1 MQKFE
6 SKSVDSG
13 ICGFLYQ
20 NCEEK
25 PFVAR
30 DLNSIQRA
38 FVIDCCGDG
47 LRTNGQFRSRVL
59 SQHTALEVTHAAVI
73 MGPASG
79 HDTVSHN
86 RKMHSMDY
94 FKKSSRAWR
103 SRELWR
109 PSSFSPRIMHAMHA
123 TVGPSAHCAV
133 VTLCSL
139 RSFFLLVRRAVEAEG
154 ERTFRRAVR
163 TG

>member
-79 HDTVSHN
+79 HDTVSLSQQEN
-86 RKMHSMDY
+86 AFNGLFQKVI
-94 FKKSSRAWR
+94 KG
-103 SRELWR
+103 
-109 PSSFSPRIMHAMHA
+109 
-123 TVGPSAHCAV
+123 VAV
-133 VTLCSL
+133 
-139 RSFFLLVRRAVEAEG
+139 
-154 ERTFRRAVR
+154 
-163 TG
+163 